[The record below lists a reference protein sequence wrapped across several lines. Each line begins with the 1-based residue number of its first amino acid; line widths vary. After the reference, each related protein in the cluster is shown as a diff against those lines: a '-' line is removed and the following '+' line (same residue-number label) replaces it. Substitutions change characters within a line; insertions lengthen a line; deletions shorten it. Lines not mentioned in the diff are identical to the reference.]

1 MLVMNI
7 SIFLFIYF
15 FCTLGG
21 RKMVERE
28 EEKSNLKSKISDPKS
43 KNLVQR
49 KWCQAVLENSTS
61 LARLETSFC

>member
-1 MLVMNI
+1 MLVMSI

-15 FCTLGG
+15 FYTLGG

-28 EEKSNLKSKISDPKS
+28 EEKNNLKSEISDPKF

-49 KWCQAVLENSTS
+49 KWCQAVLKNSTS
-61 LARLETSFC
+61 LARLETSFY